1 MIGKFTDV
9 TNFNRQQAIKFIA
22 IKCTECDIYGK
33 CTREDKKICMD
44 KTHYLLKKIR
54 REEEQKNPKDFASVS
69 HKGTYVKYTYKK
81 E

>member
-33 CTREDKKICMD
+33 CTREDKKICRD

-54 REEEQKNPKDFASVS
+54 REEE
-69 HKGTYVKYTYKK
+69 
-81 E
+81 